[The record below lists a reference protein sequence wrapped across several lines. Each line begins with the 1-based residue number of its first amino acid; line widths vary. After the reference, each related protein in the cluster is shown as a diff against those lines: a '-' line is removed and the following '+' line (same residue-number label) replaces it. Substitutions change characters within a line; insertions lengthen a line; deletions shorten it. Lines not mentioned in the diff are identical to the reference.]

1 MILKNNRQN
10 SIRSSRAQTR
20 MVTSRS
26 SLSYSCQT
34 IQLWYFFV
42 QNCHRVIIMIFCCS
56 IGVKKKKWYVVV
68 WQILVFL

>member
-34 IQLWYFFV
+34 IQLWYFLFKIAIV
-42 QNCHRVIIMIFCCS
+42 S
-56 IGVKKKKWYVVV
+56 
-68 WQILVFL
+68 